1 MAHRLAELMERAAS
15 ATGHGKAEADAQVEA
30 LILELWWMRAALPGH
45 VDPDKRLE
53 RAIRALEQL
62 DQESSIY
69 QPPLRGSIPALNA
82 AARARQDMAT
92 LNAQLVVLLVAEE
105 FDTLAAQEE
114 GVPLSEQATEFREKL
129 DTKLLEFVEGRI
141 FFRSAAEKD
150 SEPRDNKA
158 LVRIRIAEKLGALR
172 AALDVVGDALEPEP
186 PALKRPRKPPKA
198 DPPVHKPSHRKI

>member
-15 ATGHGKAEADAQVEA
+15 ATGPAKAEADAQVEA
-30 LILELWWMRAALPGH
+30 LILELWRMRAALPGH

-129 DTKLLEFVEGRI
+129 DAKLLEFVEGRI

-186 PALKRPRKPPKA
+186 PAPKRPRKPPKA